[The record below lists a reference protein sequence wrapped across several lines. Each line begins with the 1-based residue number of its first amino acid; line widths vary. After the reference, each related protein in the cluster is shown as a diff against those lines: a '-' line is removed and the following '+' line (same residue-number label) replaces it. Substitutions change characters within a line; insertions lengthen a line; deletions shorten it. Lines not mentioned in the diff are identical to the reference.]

1 MSNFYIQFENGI
13 VKESEEDS
21 GYIITVNG
29 VNVTGDLFLTEELAY
44 SALFRLQELA

>member
-1 MSNFYIQFENGI
+1 MGNFYAQFENGI
-13 VKESEEDS
+13 VEKSKEDS

-29 VNVTGDLFLTEELAY
+29 VDVTGDVFLTEESAY